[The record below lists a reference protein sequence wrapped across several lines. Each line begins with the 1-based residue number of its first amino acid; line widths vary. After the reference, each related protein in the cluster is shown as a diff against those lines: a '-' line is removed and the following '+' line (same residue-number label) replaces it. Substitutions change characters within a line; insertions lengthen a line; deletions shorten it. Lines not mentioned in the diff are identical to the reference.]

1 MVRRATDRH
10 DRDMTTTPTA
20 PDTSDSSPP
29 AGPTRT
35 RVILEVLAWILA
47 LGGVLVAW
55 AAIAIDNHFH
65 CGGTLGGFGESANAR
80 LDEACVDA
88 RAWRFAVPL
97 AVYVGAL
104 ALRMFVLRRRR
115 TDARSRR

>member
-1 MVRRATDRH
+1 MVRWAADRH
-10 DRDMTTTPTA
+10 DRDMTTAPTA
-20 PDTSDSSPP
+20 PGTSDPSPP
-29 AGPTRT
+29 AGSART
-35 RVILEVLAWILA
+35 RVILEVLAWILG

-55 AAIAIDNHFH
+55 AAIAIDNHFC

-97 AVYVGAL
+97 ALYVGAL
-104 ALRMFVLRRRR
+104 GLRVFVLRRRR
-115 TDARSRR
+115 IVRSHR

>member
-1 MVRRATDRH
+1 MVRNVADRH
-10 DRDMTTTPTA
+10 DRDMTTAPTA
-20 PDTSDSSPP
+20 PDTSGSPTP
-29 AGPTRT
+29 ARPPRT
-35 RVILEVLAWILA
+35 RVILEVLAWLLA

-55 AAIAIDNHFH
+55 AAIAIDNHFC

-97 AVYVGAL
+97 AIYVGAL
-104 ALRMFVLRRRR
+104 GLRVFVLRRRR
-115 TDARSRR
+115 IVRSHR